1 LPDELDDSFR
11 EEADGF
17 YFLTSEEI

>member
-1 LPDELDDSFR
+1 LPEQLDDSFR

-17 YFLTSEEI
+17 YFLTKERF